1 MGYNVESC
9 LFNAKVI
16 FCFAYTDLN
25 LTRQVTVEVLL
36 IQLVLC
42 HCQNAGTAAEPSKS
56 LGTRLREMT
65 FLNFASLEYD
75 GNVYMTPDD
84 FLESIID
91 DKPRCKPGSFIF
103 SDILCACVLGLP
115 PIPFLSGYPIFGPS
129 VPCPIIILARM
140 PLIQFF
146 SVTPCWVHIIQL
158 GMVMCGNLPG
168 NLPGAAAPVPKT
180 LQNE

>member
-9 LFNAKVI
+9 LFNVKVI
-16 FCFAYTDLN
+16 LCCACTDLI
-25 LTRQVTVEVLL
+25 LSRQVTVEVLL

-91 DKPRCKPGSFIF
+91 DKPRCKPGSSIF
-103 SDILCACVLGLP
+103 SDILCTCVVGLP
-115 PIPFLSGYPIFGPS
+115 PILFLSGCPIFWPL
-129 VPCPIIILARM
+129 CPMSRHNRGQDASY
-140 PLIQFF
+140 PVFQCYP
-146 SVTPCWVHIIQL
+146 VL
-158 GMVMCGNLPG
+158 GAHNIAWNGNVWYFALS
-168 NLPGAAAPVPKT
+168 
-180 LQNE
+180 Q